1 MLSRLDSLVFTVKIS
16 DLNNKASNHEKS
28 CKQINL
34 DFMNLHRLLG
44 MTSGATN
51 FTETSRQDILSTVKF
66 PDFIY
71 SSNRSYKIKKYNK
84 LATKINST
92 ESQAKVI
99 DLQIL
104 PKPRYGLNMFQ
115 KNYQALFLPD

>member
-51 FTETSRQDILSTVKF
+51 FTETSR
-66 PDFIY
+66 
-71 SSNRSYKIKKYNK
+71 
-84 LATKINST
+84 
-92 ESQAKVI
+92 
-99 DLQIL
+99 
-104 PKPRYGLNMFQ
+104 
-115 KNYQALFLPD
+115 